1 MMETIKIYVENMFK
15 TLPKTKELSRLKQ
28 DILMNME
35 EKYSEL
41 KADGKS
47 ENEAVGIVIS
57 EFGNID
63 EIIKEF
69 GIEVNQPASNMT
81 AEIENLPSMS
91 LEAAKKYL
99 KDTKKCNFLISI
111 GVALCMLGTAVLV
124 FMYQLYDDG
133 IIFKGLV
140 EDKAMITPLIILLTF
155 VGVAVA
161 LFIFAGIS
169 MEKYKGIDKGYFNLQ
184 PSARIILEE
193 EGESLRSKSTIGTIV
208 GVVLCILSPI
218 ILFLSGMNNEA
229 GYVYGTALLILVIAV
244 AVFIFINI
252 STCNEGHK
260 KLLKEGEY
268 NPKFKENNKV
278 IGAVAGVVW
287 PLTVMVFLI
296 WGIVYDG
303 WAICWVVFPVVGV
316 IFGGFCNAYKSIK
329 GIED

>member
-1 MMETIKIYVENMFK
+1 METIRIYVENMFK
-15 TLPKTKELSRLKQ
+15 ALPKTGELKKLKQ

-35 EKYSEL
+35 DKYAEL
-41 KADGKS
+41 KSEGKT
-47 ENEAVGIVIS
+47 ENEAIGIVIS

-63 EIIKEF
+63 EIIREF
-69 GIEVNQPASNMT
+69 EIEVNQPSRNVT
-81 AEIENLPSMS
+81 SEKENLPSMD
-91 LEAAKKYL
+91 LEEAKKYL
-99 KDTKKCNFLISI
+99 RETKKCNFLISI
-111 GVALCMLGTAVLV
+111 GVALCMMGAAVLV

-133 IIFKGLV
+133 IIFRGLV
-140 EDKAMITPLIILLTF
+140 EDKAMITPLIILLAF

-169 MEKYKGIDKGYFNLQ
+169 MEKYKYIDKGYFNLQ

-193 EGESLRSKSTIGTIV
+193 EGERLRTKSTIGTIV

-218 ILFLSGMNNEA
+218 ILFLSGMKSES
-229 GYVYGTALLILVIAV
+229 GYVYGTTLLILVIAV

-268 NPKFKENNKV
+268 NPKVKEENKV

-287 PLTVMVFLI
+287 TLTVMVFLI
-296 WGIVYDG
+296 WGIAYDG
-303 WAICWVVFPVVGV
+303 WEICWIVFPIVGV
-316 IFGGFCNAYKSIK
+316 IFGGFCNVYKSVK

>member
-1 MMETIKIYVENMFK
+1 METIRIYVENMFK
-15 TLPKTKELSRLKQ
+15 ALPKTGELKKLKQ

-35 EKYSEL
+35 DKYAEL
-41 KADGKS
+41 KSEGKT
-47 ENEAVGIVIS
+47 ENEAIGIVIS

-69 GIEVNQPASNMT
+69 EIEVNQPSRNVT
-81 AEIENLPSMS
+81 SEKENLPSMD
-91 LEAAKKYL
+91 LEEAKKYL
-99 KDTKKCNFLISI
+99 RETKKCNFLISI
-111 GVALCMLGTAVLV
+111 GVALCMMGAAVLV

-133 IIFKGLV
+133 IIFRGLV
-140 EDKAMITPLIILLTF
+140 EDKAMITPLIILLAF

-169 MEKYKGIDKGYFNLQ
+169 MEKYKYIDKGYFNLK

-193 EGESLRSKSTIGTIV
+193 EGERLRTKSTIGTIV

-218 ILFLSGMNNEA
+218 ILFLSGMKSES
-229 GYVYGTALLILVIAV
+229 GYVYGTTLLILVIAV

-268 NPKFKENNKV
+268 NPKVKEENKV

-296 WGIVYDG
+296 WGIAYDG
-303 WAICWVVFPVVGV
+303 WEICWIVFPIVGV
-316 IFGGFCNAYKSIK
+316 IFGGFCNVYKSVK

>member
-1 MMETIKIYVENMFK
+1 METIRIYVENMFK
-15 TLPKTKELSRLKQ
+15 ALPKTGELKKLKQ

-35 EKYSEL
+35 DKYAEL
-41 KADGKS
+41 KSEGKT
-47 ENEAVGIVIS
+47 ENEAIGIVIS

-63 EIIKEF
+63 EIIREF
-69 GIEVNQPASNMT
+69 EIEVNQPSRNVT
-81 AEIENLPSMS
+81 SEKENLPSMD
-91 LEAAKKYL
+91 LEEAKKYL
-99 KDTKKCNFLISI
+99 RETKKCNFLISI
-111 GVALCMLGTAVLV
+111 GGALCMMGAAVLV

-133 IIFKGLV
+133 IIFRGLV
-140 EDKAMITPLIILLTF
+140 EDKAMITPLIILLAF

-169 MEKYKGIDKGYFNLQ
+169 MEKYKYIDKGYFNLQ

-193 EGESLRSKSTIGTIV
+193 EGERLRTKSTIGTIV

-218 ILFLSGMNNEA
+218 ILFLSGMKSES
-229 GYVYGTALLILVIAV
+229 GYVYGTTLLILVIAV

-268 NPKFKENNKV
+268 NPKVKEENKV

-296 WGIVYDG
+296 WGIAYDG
-303 WAICWVVFPVVGV
+303 WEICWIVFPIVGV
-316 IFGGFCNAYKSIK
+316 IFGGFCNVYKSVK

>member
-1 MMETIKIYVENMFK
+1 METIRIYVENMFK
-15 TLPKTKELSRLKQ
+15 ALPKTGELKKLKQ

-35 EKYSEL
+35 DKYAEL
-41 KADGKS
+41 KSEGKT
-47 ENEAVGIVIS
+47 ENEAIGIVIS

-69 GIEVNQPASNMT
+69 EIEVNQPSRNVT
-81 AEIENLPSMS
+81 SEKENLPSMD
-91 LEAAKKYL
+91 LEEAKKYL
-99 KDTKKCNFLISI
+99 REAKKCNFLISI
-111 GVALCMLGTAVLV
+111 GVALCMMGAAVLV

-140 EDKAMITPLIILLTF
+140 EDKAMITPLIILLAF

-169 MEKYKGIDKGYFNLQ
+169 MEKYKYIDKGYFNLQ
-184 PSARIILEE
+184 SSSRIILEE
-193 EGESLRSKSTIGTIV
+193 EGERLRTKSTIGTIV

-218 ILFLSGMNNEA
+218 ILFLSGMKSES
-229 GYVYGTALLILVIAV
+229 GYVYGTTLLILVIAV

-268 NPKFKENNKV
+268 NPKVKEENKV

-296 WGIVYDG
+296 WGIAYDG
-303 WAICWVVFPVVGV
+303 WEICWIVFPIVGV
-316 IFGGFCNAYKSIK
+316 IFGGFCNVYKSVK

>member
-1 MMETIKIYVENMFK
+1 METIRIYVENMFK
-15 TLPKTKELSRLKQ
+15 TLPNTSELRKLKT

-35 EKYSEL
+35 DKYNEL
-41 KADGKS
+41 KAEGKS
-47 ENEAVGIVIS
+47 ENEAIGIVIS

-69 GIEVNQPASNMT
+69 GIEVNQPVSNITTEM
-81 AEIENLPSMS
+81 ENLPFME
-91 LEAAKKYL
+91 LEEAKKYL
-99 KDTKKCNFLISI
+99 KDTKKFNFLISI
-111 GVALCMLGTAVLV
+111 GVALCMMGAAVLV

-133 IIFKGLV
+133 IIFKGYV
-140 EDKAMITPLIILLTF
+140 EDKAMIIPLIILLAF
-155 VGVAVA
+155 VGIAVA

-169 MEKYKGIDKGYFNLQ
+169 MEKYKYIDKGYFNLQ
-184 PSARIILEE
+184 PSTRIILEE
-193 EGESLRSKSTIGTIV
+193 EVEGLRTKSTVGTIV

-229 GYVYGTALLILVIAV
+229 GYVYGTTLLILVVAV
-244 AVFIFINI
+244 AVFIFINV

-268 NPKFKENNKV
+268 SPEVKEGNKV

-296 WGIVYDG
+296 WGIAYDG
-303 WAICWVVFPVVGV
+303 WEICWIVFPVVGV
-316 IFGGFCNAYKSIK
+316 IFGGFCNVYKSIK

>member
-1 MMETIKIYVENMFK
+1 METIRIYVENMFK
-15 TLPKTKELSRLKQ
+15 TLPNTSELRKLKT

-35 EKYSEL
+35 DKYNEL
-41 KADGKS
+41 KAEGKS
-47 ENEAVGIVIS
+47 ENEAIGIVIS

-69 GIEVNQPASNMT
+69 GIEVNQPASNITTEM
-81 AEIENLPSMS
+81 ENLPFME
-91 LEAAKKYL
+91 LEEAKKYL
-99 KDTKKCNFLISI
+99 KDTKKFNFLISI
-111 GVALCMLGTAVLV
+111 GVALCMMGAAVLV

-133 IIFKGLV
+133 IIFKGYV
-140 EDKAMITPLIILLTF
+140 EDKAMIIPLIILLAF

-169 MEKYKGIDKGYFNLQ
+169 VEKYKYIDKGYFNLQ
-184 PSARIILEE
+184 SSTRIILEE
-193 EGESLRSKSTIGTIV
+193 EVEGLSTKSTVGTIV
-208 GVVLCILSPI
+208 GVVLCILSPT

-229 GYVYGTALLILVIAV
+229 GYVYGTTLLILVIAV
-244 AVFIFINI
+244 AVFIFINV

-268 NPKFKENNKV
+268 NPKAKEGNKV

-287 PLTVMVFLI
+287 PLTAMFFFI
-296 WGIVYDG
+296 WGIAYDG
-303 WAICWVVFPVVGV
+303 WQICWIVFPVVGV
-316 IFGGFCNAYKSIK
+316 IFGGFCNVYKSIK

>member
-1 MMETIKIYVENMFK
+1 METIRIYVENMFK
-15 TLPKTKELSRLKQ
+15 ALPKTGELKKLKQ

-35 EKYSEL
+35 DKYAEL
-41 KADGKS
+41 KSEGKT
-47 ENEAVGIVIS
+47 ENEAIGIVIS

-69 GIEVNQPASNMT
+69 EIEVNQPSRNVT
-81 AEIENLPSMS
+81 SEKENLPSMD
-91 LEAAKKYL
+91 LEEAKKYL
-99 KDTKKCNFLISI
+99 RETKKCNFLISI
-111 GVALCMLGTAVLV
+111 GVALCMMGAAVLV

-133 IIFKGLV
+133 IIFRGLV
-140 EDKAMITPLIILLTF
+140 EDKAMITPLIILLAF

-169 MEKYKGIDKGYFNLQ
+169 MEKYKYIDKGYFNLQ

-193 EGESLRSKSTIGTIV
+193 EGKRLRTKSTIGTIV

-218 ILFLSGMNNEA
+218 ILFLSGMKSES
-229 GYVYGTALLILVIAV
+229 GYVYGTTLLILVIAV

-252 STCNEGHK
+252 STCNEGYK

-268 NPKFKENNKV
+268 NPKVKEENKV

-296 WGIVYDG
+296 WGIAYDG
-303 WAICWVVFPVVGV
+303 WEICWIVFPIVGV
-316 IFGGFCNAYKSIK
+316 IFGGFCNVYKSVK

>member
-1 MMETIKIYVENMFK
+1 METIRIYAENMFK
-15 TLPKTKELSRLKQ
+15 TLPNTSELRKLKT

-35 EKYSEL
+35 DKYNEL
-41 KADGKS
+41 KAEGKS
-47 ENEAVGIVIS
+47 ENEAIGIVIS

-69 GIEVNQPASNMT
+69 GIEVNQPVNNITTEM
-81 AEIENLPSMS
+81 ENLPFME
-91 LEAAKKYL
+91 LEEAKKYL
-99 KDTKKCNFLISI
+99 KDTKKFNFLISI
-111 GVALCMLGTAVLV
+111 GVALCMMGAAVLV

-133 IIFKGLV
+133 IIFKGYV
-140 EDKAMITPLIILLTF
+140 EDKAMIIPLIILLAF

-169 MEKYKGIDKGYFNLQ
+169 MEKYKYIDKGYFNLQ
-184 PSARIILEE
+184 PSTRIILEE
-193 EGESLRSKSTIGTIV
+193 EVEGLSTKSTVGTIV

-229 GYVYGTALLILVIAV
+229 GYVYGTTLLILVIAV
-244 AVFIFINI
+244 AVFIFINV

-268 NPKFKENNKV
+268 NPKVKEGNKV

-287 PLTVMVFLI
+287 PLTAMVFLI
-296 WGIVYDG
+296 WGIAYDG
-303 WAICWVVFPVVGV
+303 WQICWIVFPVVGV
-316 IFGGFCNAYKSIK
+316 IFGGFCNVYKSIK